1 MFGLKGNRSWDTVVQ
16 IAPGKILLGKQSHSA
31 IVVQLCAIGHAAWSG
46 PWSYIETALSSRI
59 NKKLQLQGFVSKQPI
74 ALRTLEDEDNVN
86 IDSIDSDEEDQDG
99 HKSEEK
105 GNVSASGD
113 GMDSEDEKILDPMAD
128 ANEDKEE
135 NENDGE
141 EQDED
146 KEEDDDYVPQEAG
159 NEARS

>member
-1 MFGLKGNRSWDTVVQ
+1 
-16 IAPGKILLGKQSHSA
+16 
-31 IVVQLCAIGHAAWSG
+31 
-46 PWSYIETALSSRI
+46 
-59 NKKLQLQGFVSKQPI
+59 
-74 ALRTLEDEDNVN
+74 
-86 IDSIDSDEEDQDG
+86 
-99 HKSEEK
+99 
-105 GNVSASGD
+105 
-113 GMDSEDEKILDPMAD
+113 MDSEDEKILDPMAD